1 MIVHLSLLIRYC
13 GFFSGESKVN
23 NFYNCSHPK
32 VEDSEF
38 DEELKREVGKCLS
51 FGCPVAVKLD
61 EEDGYTEF
69 DDMMRVF
76 DEKVLALINETRLR
90 EADKNGC

>member
-1 MIVHLSLLIRYC
+1 MKVHLDTLVRYC
-13 GFFSGESKVN
+13 GYFFSESSVN

-38 DEELKREVGKCLS
+38 DEELKKDVGKCLS
-51 FGCPVAVKLD
+51 FGCPVAGKLL
-61 EEDGYTEF
+61 EEDGYSEF

-76 DEKVLALINETRLR
+76 DEKVLATLIEHKVSR
-90 EADKNGC
+90 G